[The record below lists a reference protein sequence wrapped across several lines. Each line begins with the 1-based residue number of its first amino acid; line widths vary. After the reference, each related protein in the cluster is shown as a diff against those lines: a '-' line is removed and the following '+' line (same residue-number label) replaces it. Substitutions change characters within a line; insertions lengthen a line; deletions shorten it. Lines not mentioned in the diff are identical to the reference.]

1 MKKFQFRLQT
11 LLEVR
16 ERVKETKEQELSQ
29 ITHKLQ
35 QLFDAREALLQS
47 KEEHLMAQAEAQ
59 QGKMDV
65 DTILWFQQY
74 SEWLDLKIAEAT
86 KSIEET
92 SRKREEKR
100 RELVHAT
107 QECEIITKLKE
118 RDYKQYL
125 KEIDREE
132 NLLIDELATS
142 RFNRKE

>member
-29 ITHKLQ
+29 ITHQLQ
-35 QLFDAREALLQS
+35 QLLDAREALFQK
-47 KEEHLMAQAEAQ
+47 KEQHLEAQTEAQ

-65 DTILWFQQY
+65 DTVLWFQQY
-74 SEWLDLKIAEAT
+74 SEWIAQKIEEAT
-86 KSIEET
+86 KVIETTE
-92 SRKREEKR
+92 RKREAKR
-100 RELVHAT
+100 KELVHAT

-118 RDYKQYL
+118 RDYKQFL